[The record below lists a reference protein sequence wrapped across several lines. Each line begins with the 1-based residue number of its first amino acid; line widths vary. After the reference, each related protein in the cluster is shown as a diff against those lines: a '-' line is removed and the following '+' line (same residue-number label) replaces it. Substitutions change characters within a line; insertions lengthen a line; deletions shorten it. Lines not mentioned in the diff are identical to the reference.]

1 MQNNF
6 ITFRPEIKDVKVKKV
21 ELTGDIY
28 HVFGDRIDNRD
39 RCCGKKMNIHD
50 YRAVHIRS
58 LSYGNK
64 RVVLHIKKQRYICPK
79 CRRRI
84 TSKLDIVEKNCSI
97 SEEVKKEIRKKIKE
111 MKSFKQIG
119 MEEGTSISTVL
130 RIFNDIR
137 IPEKEFDYETVYF
150 DEFKGN
156 AGKEKYQLAIY
167 DKKEP

>member
-1 MQNNF
+1 
-6 ITFRPEIKDVKVKKV
+6 
-21 ELTGDIY
+21 
-28 HVFGDRIDNRD
+28 
-39 RCCGKKMNIHD
+39 
-50 YRAVHIRS
+50 
-58 LSYGNK
+58 
-64 RVVLHIKKQRYICPK
+64 
-79 CRRRI
+79 
-84 TSKLDIVEKNCSI
+84 
-97 SEEVKKEIRKKIKE
+97 

-167 DKKEP
+167 DKKEPWTDWYSEGQEDINDKRIPSASFEGDKEGKHRHVHAVQEYDTTYFPDADIVADKYHVIRQGNWMIRDVRIRLFNSIRTIRSTGSW

>member
-21 ELTGDIY
+21 ELTGNMY
-28 HVFGDRIDNRD
+28 HVFGDRIDKRD

-50 YRAVHIRS
+50 YRVVNIWS

-64 RVVLHIKKQRYICPK
+64 RVVLHIKKQRYICPR

-97 SEEVKKEIRKKIKE
+97 SEEVKKEIRRKIKE

-130 RIFNDIR
+130 RIFNDIK